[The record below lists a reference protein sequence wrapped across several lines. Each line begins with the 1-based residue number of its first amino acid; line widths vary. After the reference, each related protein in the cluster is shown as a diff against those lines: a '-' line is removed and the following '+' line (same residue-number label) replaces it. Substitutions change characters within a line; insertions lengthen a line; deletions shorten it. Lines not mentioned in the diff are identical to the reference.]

1 MSQITHFCGV
11 KLEARKSGCVK
22 FWTNIMSG
30 GKEDGGGKRCQR
42 RRMIWWAAEKA
53 GELGKNAR
61 KLSDGTI
68 FIELNVQGVFLLVR
82 PKK

>member
-1 MSQITHFCGV
+1 MSG
-11 KLEARKSGCVK
+11 
-22 FWTNIMSG
+22 G

-61 KLSDGTI
+61 KLSDRTI
-68 FIELNVQGVFLLVR
+68 SIIQVNS
-82 PKK
+82 K